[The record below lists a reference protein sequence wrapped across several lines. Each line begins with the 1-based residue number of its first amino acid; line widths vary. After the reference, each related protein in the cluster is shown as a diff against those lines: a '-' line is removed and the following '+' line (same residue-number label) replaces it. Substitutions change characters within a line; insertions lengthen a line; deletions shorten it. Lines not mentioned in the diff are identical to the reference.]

1 MEEEEVTLPEG
12 ASLADFTPVAYYD
25 KHMDWI
31 HVLVVNRSVTEHRI
45 DETFTGFECNHRG
58 PLDPEYAGFS
68 IKGIRHLFNEIGL
81 PLEGVYRLTDLI
93 QRIVSYEPGS
103 AMSELLKMIFRDY
116 KHAGDLPIDLSDNR
130 AA

>member
-1 MEEEEVTLPEG
+1 MEKVTLPEG
-12 ASLADFTPVAYYD
+12 VSLAEFTPVAYYD
-25 KHMDWI
+25 KHMDCI
-31 HVLVVNRSVTEHRI
+31 RVLVVNRSVSEHRI
-45 DETFTGFECNHRG
+45 DETFTVFECNHRG

-68 IKGIRHLFNEIGL
+68 IKGIRHLFNEIDL

-93 QRIVSYEPGS
+93 QRIVSYKPGS

-116 KHAGDLPIDLSDNR
+116 KHAGDLPVDLSDNR